1 VVLNSVNRL
10 FEEEAAQGMVE
21 YLLLLNLVV
30 FKITGMF
37 LALTRLFT
45 GS

>member
-1 VVLNSVNRL
+1 VVLNSLNRL

-21 YLLLLNLVV
+21 YLLLLSLVV
-30 FKITGMF
+30 FTITAMF